1 MVWLKKKGY
10 TRLPSTESLTSVPE
24 AVNNRETTPCLA
36 ERSDIRQNLCN
47 ENGATSQSPCNAEVF
62 GGATSVPSSSDYNP
76 AAILS
81 EILYGPPIS
90 DSALPHYQKIS
101 HLSRMREA
109 PEASVACSLNRQAF
123 TIVDRSPTEAQS
135 YKKRV
140 LWNLIIKSMKKIVN
154 SKTCIFVLLLL
165 LIMPISAFV
174 QSAKYA
180 RECEVVTTSL
190 VVLNG
195 VVGFL
200 LIICRL
206 MTLSINHYFINLKGK
221 EPRKM
226 TSFLFFM
233 LWALLVVVLFLYGL
247 SHQRWT
253 IRRDDYRSE
262 ETSNGTRPAELR
274 KSVPIRVRF
283 LFSFGRVLNLVGTN
297 PHSISTITWVVRA
310 SPVV

>member
-233 LWALLVVVLFLYGL
+233 LWALLVVEMESLYKKIGIFGFH
-247 SHQRWT
+247 S
-253 IRRDDYRSE
+253 SE
-262 ETSNGTRPAELR
+262 PVC
-274 KSVPIRVRF
+274 SVEFFNYIHGMNIAV
-283 LFSFGRVLNLVGTN
+283 
-297 PHSISTITWVVRA
+297 SIILTITTVLHLPGNEVLKIRGI
-310 SPVV
+310 V